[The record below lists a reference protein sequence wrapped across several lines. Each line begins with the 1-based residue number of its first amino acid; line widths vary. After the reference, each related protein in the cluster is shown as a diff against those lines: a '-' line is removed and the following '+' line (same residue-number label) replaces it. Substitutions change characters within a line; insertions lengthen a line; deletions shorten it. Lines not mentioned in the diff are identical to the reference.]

1 MRSKRILHAIVLF
14 SLLMGIVE
22 SRTAY
27 ALGTPQIVS
36 IDPPSPAQVGTCIS
50 IRARVDWD
58 SDFRSMRIRFGNEG
72 WQESSEIEFERS
84 FCTSNYSP
92 GWYTIRVE
100 VARQGDNDWSS
111 PTVAEMSYELTAA
124 SEPLPPEPP
133 SEPQISCSID
143 SFDVWPSP
151 ATIGQDVRITGTGQC
166 NTGVRAIRIKVDG
179 GVLYEIGAPSLDTIW
194 HTSDT
199 WEGSHQIRIE
209 IAGWGDNDWVHIDS
223 RSRNIEIVNPSQP
236 APLPSNPFNTGD
248 VIQIGNDVF
257 VIVNGE
263 RRLVP
268 NPDTLDALCISRDW
282 IDNQGLSN
290 SELKDIH
297 RGADIP
303 DVNIDLSGLTAFRE
317 QYFPNCF
324 PTSPSEPD
332 QQQPSPEQNPSAPPD
347 SDWYVGARVDLCA
360 GAQIRTGSGFSYPTR
375 TIVPENNWQ
384 VDIIDGPRNSNGVT
398 WWNISRKNI
407 DGGGTGWVYFE
418 QAGQCG
424 GNSEDIPTQESKVVP
439 TAPSETNPDNYV
451 PEDKQSPNQE
461 QPMGE
466 NTTNQTNF
474 NETLDQASN
483 FCDFVNP
490 MDLKN
495 PLLDIGCGGVS
506 IVVAGNEVV
515 QYANSGNPMELVHG
529 GLNFC
534 SGTLGIAAGL
544 IFLELPAAPIAL
556 PIALGGAVVCQIADE
571 LTPK

>member
-1 MRSKRILHAIVLF
+1 
-14 SLLMGIVE
+14 MGIVE

-36 IDPPSPAQVGTCIS
+36 ISPPSPAQVGTCIS

-58 SDFRSMRIRFGNEG
+58 SDFRSMRIRFGNDG

-111 PTVAEMSYELTAA
+111 PTVAETSYELTAA
-124 SEPLPPEPP
+124 SEPPPPEPP
-133 SEPQISCSID
+133 SDPQISCSID

-209 IAGWGDNDWVHIDS
+209 IAGRGDNDWAYIDS
-223 RSRNIEIVNPSQP
+223 RSRNVEITNPSQP
-236 APLPSNPFNTGD
+236 AHPTSSPFNTGD
-248 VIQIGNDVF
+248 VIQIGNDIF

-268 NPDTLDALCISRDW
+268 NPDTLDELCISRDW
-282 IDNQGLSN
+282 IDNKGLSN

-303 DVNIDLSGLTAFRE
+303 DVNIDFSGFTAFQE
-317 QYFPNCF
+317 QYFPNCS
-324 PTSPSEPD
+324 PTSPPEPD

-384 VDIIDGPRNSNGVT
+384 VDIIDGSRNNGGVT
-398 WWNISRKNI
+398 WWNVSRANI

-418 QAGQCG
+418 QAGLCNSNNDEIPAPFSEIPSDGTNPENYNPENTQPIDPNNDDTNEEPEQ
-424 GNSEDIPTQESKVVP
+424 NSEDETKENLGNDPIAELLKANCDKNFNPINLLLPCRWNDIDKVASHIVDCFQEGQTLSSWK
-439 TAPSETNPDNYV
+439 
-451 PEDKQSPNQE
+451 
-461 QPMGE
+461 GC
-466 NTTNQTNF
+466 TNF
-474 NETLDQASN
+474 VLDVS
-483 FCDFVNP
+483 
-490 MDLKN
+490 
-495 PLLDIGCGGVS
+495 DI
-506 IVVAGNEVV
+506 I
-515 QYANSGNPMELVHG
+515 
-529 GLNFC
+529 
-534 SGTLGIAAGL
+534 
-544 IFLELPAAPIAL
+544 LPVKVPFSK
-556 PIALGGAVVCQIADE
+556 DE
-571 LTPK
+571 LIEVIVEEVLFSSLEKLFDSEP